1 MIWVIY
7 IYNFSCQ
14 NLYCFRKNA
23 SLVIRKQ
30 PINHLKLVC
39 NITDAW
45 PYWNR
50 LPVFIFCR
58 VPEVCMNVILKFW
71 KRDLNK
77 NKAKMD
83 AIGICSLLLHVAV
96 SLACSEV
103 IIFLQAMKQRFQ
115 IFFQWTLLYFI
126 KITSRYLLLSSTL
139 VAISGES

>member
-1 MIWVIY
+1 
-7 IYNFSCQ
+7 
-14 NLYCFRKNA
+14 
-23 SLVIRKQ
+23 
-30 PINHLKLVC
+30 
-39 NITDAW
+39 
-45 PYWNR
+45 
-50 LPVFIFCR
+50 
-58 VPEVCMNVILKFW
+58 
-71 KRDLNK
+71 
-77 NKAKMD
+77 MD